1 MLCQTC
7 NKLQILPTNKFCIKC
22 KAVVKQNIAILCDT
36 CSMTSKSCAACLRK
50 INKASDGPIYRSPSG
65 GCKSCGRK

>member
-7 NKLQILPTNKFCIKC
+7 SKLQILPTNKFCIKC
-22 KAVVKQNIAILCDT
+22 KSVVKQSIAILCDT
-36 CSMTSKSCAACLRK
+36 CSITSKSCAACLRK
-50 INKASDGPIYRSPSG
+50 VFKGLDNPIHKSHSG